1 MTLDE
6 IRRKWVILLTIG
18 MVVVLILTIV
28 TPSNISNLS
37 SYPKPT
43 KDYAEAAQRIE
54 RLRAQLPKAM
64 NPICQTQFWS
74 HDKKVGRVIVLIHGY
89 TNCPEQFHELGKR
102 FYSLGYNVL
111 IAPLPHHGLA
121 DRMTKSH
128 GLLKAE
134 EMTAYADNVVD
145 IAQGLGEEVIIM
157 GFSAGGTIT
166 AWAAQNRSDIDL
178 AVMISPV
185 FGFQKIP
192 TPLTATVMNIVSF
205 LPDSFEW
212 WNPKQQDHLPP
223 TYTYPRYS
231 LHALAQILRLG
242 FATQAA
248 VNRIGPR
255 MQLVLNANDN
265 AVNNALTRD
274 ITKNWQSQNA
284 NFTTYEFDAKLKLG
298 HDLIDPNQPDA
309 EVEIVYPRLI
319 DMVNH

>member
-6 IRRKWVILLTIG
+6 IRRKRVILLTIG

-145 IAQGLGEEVIIM
+145 IAQGLRG
-157 GFSAGGTIT
+157 SYHAGVFCWRDNYRLGSTKSKRYRSGGYDFTGIWLSKNSD
-166 AWAAQNRSDIDL
+166 AFDRNRNEYR
-178 AVMISPV
+178 
-185 FGFQKIP
+185 Q
-192 TPLTATVMNIVSF
+192 PLT
-205 LPDSFEW
+205 
-212 WNPKQQDHLPP
+212 
-223 TYTYPRYS
+223 
-231 LHALAQILRLG
+231 G
-242 FATQAA
+242 F
-248 VNRIGPR
+248 I
-255 MQLVLNANDN
+255 
-265 AVNNALTRD
+265 
-274 ITKNWQSQNA
+274 
-284 NFTTYEFDAKLKLG
+284 
-298 HDLIDPNQPDA
+298 
-309 EVEIVYPRLI
+309 
-319 DMVNH
+319 